1 MPLADGPLITP
12 AAGKCAQAENGRLHR
27 QTGTFTRARRLA
39 PADGGAPTGLAITRA
54 GVASAAARNAR
65 PAHSGAVTPPS
76 CPYQICMDVASRWLN
91 PGFNGDRLV
100 GHAASREADVDEVIH
115 PVELESDL
123 SVRSGKRHAAGA
135 TGGEKIAVD
144 QRFILFVDQRGPR
157 RTDDRGQENRFSSVN
172 SSCPRLP
179 AAHSGDVWAATRG

>member
-12 AAGKCAQAENGRLHR
+12 AAGKCVQAENGRPHR

-39 PADGGAPTGLAITRA
+39 PADGGAPVGLAITRA

-65 PAHSGAVTPPS
+65 PAHSGAVTPPT

-115 PVELESDL
+115 PVELEGASPD
-123 SVRSGKRHAAGA
+123 SRSECRL
-135 TGGEKIAVD
+135 I
-144 QRFILFVDQRGPR
+144 P
-157 RTDDRGQENRFSSVN
+157 RGQVSLGGGVSNGVTIPAELPRFR
-172 SSCPRLP
+172 PRSARP
-179 AAHSGDVWAATRG
+179 PPRSWCG